1 MVGSETVWVR
11 FCSNFEGFPRDLFGH
26 TFETLRF
33 VVIKRKKT
41 KVNIDET
48 RVHRVNEPGFS
59 NKENHPDMERHT
71 DKVTDLFI
79 IGGGIN
85 GCGIARDAAGRG
97 LSVTLAEMNDLAS
110 ATSSA
115 STKLFHG
122 GLRYL
127 EYFEFRLVRE
137 ALIERETLLRAM
149 PHISWPMRFVLPY
162 HKDMRFD
169 SETPTS
175 RLLSTVMPWMKGRR
189 PAWLIR
195 LGLFM
200 YDHLGGRKILPGTS
214 SLDLQSAPE
223 GVPLQYKFHTAYE
236 YSDCW
241 IEDSRLVVLN
251 ARDAEARGA
260 NILVRT
266 EVLAAKRVDDLWE
279 ITIRDKQ
286 SGDTQTVQAKML
298 INAGGPWVG
307 DIIQN
312 KIHVDSREGVRLVRG
327 SHIVTPKLYD
337 HDKCYFFQGEDGRII
352 FSIPYERDF
361 TLIGT
366 TDQDHPDPAELPI
379 CTETEQDYLC
389 AFASKYFLKPVT
401 RDDIV
406 WTYSG
411 VRPLYD
417 DGASSATAATRDY
430 TLKVDAQGGAPVLN
444 VFGGKITTYRR
455 LAESA
460 MDKVSEHFPDLPGP
474 WTAGVSLPGGDFPVG
489 GVPDLVEALLADY
502 PFLDRVWAQ
511 RLVRAYGTEAKTIL
525 GDAKSVS
532 DLGDDFGATLTAR
545 ELAWLM
551 DKEYARTAEDVVWR
565 RNKMG
570 LRLSAEQIAGI
581 QGWMDRKTKP
591 VAVNA

>member
-1 MVGSETVWVR
+1 MDHQD
-11 FCSNFEGFPRDLFGH
+11 NQ
-26 TFETLRF
+26 
-33 VVIKRKKT
+33 I
-41 KVNIDET
+41 
-48 RVHRVNEPGFS
+48 
-59 NKENHPDMERHT
+59 
-71 DKVTDLFI
+71 TDLFI

-97 LSVTLAEMNDLAS
+97 MSVTLAEMNDLAS

-162 HKDMRFD
+162 HADMRFD
-169 SETPTS
+169 AETPTS
-175 RLLSTVMPWMKGRR
+175 RLLSTFMPWMRGRR

-195 LGLFM
+195 LGLFL
-200 YDHLGGRKILPGTS
+200 YDNLGGRKILPGTS
-214 SLDLQSAPE
+214 SLNLRTTPE
-223 GVPLQYKFHTAYE
+223 GAPLQDKFETAYE

-260 NILVRT
+260 RIMVRT
-266 EVLAAKRVDDLWE
+266 EVVSAERVDELWQ
-279 ITIRDKQ
+279 ITIRDRD
-286 SGDTQTVQAKML
+286 SGETRVIKARML

-312 KIHVDSREGVRLVRG
+312 KIHVNSREGVRLVRG
-327 SHIVTPKLYD
+327 SHIVTRKLYD

-352 FSIPYERDF
+352 FAIPYEQDF

-366 TDQDHPDPAELPI
+366 TDQDHSDPSVPPE
-379 CTETEQDYLC
+379 CTEAEQDYLC
-389 AFASKYFLKPVT
+389 AFATKYLAQPVT
-401 RDDIV
+401 REDIV

-460 MDKVSEHFPDLPGP
+460 LEKVAENFPELPGP
-474 WTAGVSLPGGDFPVG
+474 WTAGVALPGGDFPVD
-489 GVPDLVEALLADY
+489 GVQRLIADLAADY
-502 PFLDRVWAQ
+502 AFLDTAWAA
-511 RLVRAYGTEAKTIL
+511 RLIRAYGTEARALL
-525 GDAKSVS
+525 GDAKNTA
-532 DLGDDFGATLTAR
+532 DLGEDFGATLTAR
-545 ELAWLM
+545 EVAWLM

-565 RNKMG
+565 RNKLG
-570 LRLSAEQIAGI
+570 LRLTPDQIARL
-581 QGWMDRKTKP
+581 QDWMDQRQQAEK
-591 VAVNA
+591 VA